1 MLQLASFGISGLM
14 PKRNQ
19 LRVRLEDGQRER
31 LLEIACARG
40 KGERLSDIVRQAIM
54 EFISPEQPD
63 AGGSCFV
70 NVTCQCKRR
79 VAKLAQELNRSQ
91 SQVLEA
97 CVEGI
102 HDILESE
109 RTPLIIYEVQL
120 RRKYHK
126 KEPLEPSAIL

>member
-1 MLQLASFGISGLM
+1 M
-14 PKRNQ
+14 PKSNQ

-31 LLEIACARG
+31 LLEIASARG
-40 KGERLSDIVRQAIM
+40 KGERLSDMVRQAIS
-54 EFISPEQPD
+54 EFISPEPLD
-63 AGGSCFV
+63 LRGSHYV
-70 NVTCQCKRR
+70 NVTSECKRT
-79 VAKLAQELNRSQ
+79 VIELAEELNRSQ

-102 HDILESE
+102 QDILERK

-126 KEPLEPSAIL
+126 KSPVKQSATR

>member
-1 MLQLASFGISGLM
+1 M

-40 KGERLSDIVRQAIM
+40 KGERLSDIVRRAIS
-54 EFISPEQPD
+54 EFIAPEES
-63 AGGSCFV
+63 GTNGSQVV
-70 NVTCQCKRR
+70 NVTPLCKQR
-79 VAKLAQELNRSQ
+79 VTELADELDRSQ

-102 HDILESE
+102 REFLESK
-109 RTPLIIYEVQL
+109 RTPLIISEVDL
-120 RRKYHK
+120 RRKHHK
-126 KEPLEPSAIL
+126 KRRLLKQSSVS

>member
-1 MLQLASFGISGLM
+1 M

-40 KGERLSDIVRQAIM
+40 KGERLSDIVRRAIS
-54 EFISPEQPD
+54 EFIAPEES
-63 AGGSCFV
+63 GTNGSQVV
-70 NVTCQCKRR
+70 NVTPLCKQR
-79 VAKLAQELNRSQ
+79 VTELADELDRSQ

-102 HDILESE
+102 QEFLESK
-109 RTPLIIYEVQL
+109 RTPLIISEVHL
-120 RRKYHK
+120 RRKHHK
-126 KEPLEPSAIL
+126 KRCPLKQSSVS

>member
-1 MLQLASFGISGLM
+1 M

-31 LLEIACARG
+31 LLEVAATRG
-40 KGERLSDIVRQAIM
+40 RGERLSDIVRQAIS
-54 EFISPEQPD
+54 EFISPEPLD
-63 AGGSCFV
+63 PRESYHV
-70 NVTCQCKRR
+70 NVTSQCKRQ
-79 VAKLAQELNRSQ
+79 VIVLAEELNRSQ

-102 HDILESE
+102 EDLLEGK
-109 RTPLIIYEVQL
+109 RTPLIVYEVHL

-126 KEPLEPSAIL
+126 KSPQKQSSVR

>member
-1 MLQLASFGISGLM
+1 M

-31 LLEIACARG
+31 LLEVAATRG
-40 KGERLSDIVRQAIM
+40 RGERLSDMVRQAIS
-54 EFISPEQPD
+54 EFISPEPLD
-63 AGGSCFV
+63 PRESYHV
-70 NVTCQCKRR
+70 SVTSQCKRR
-79 VAKLAQELNRSQ
+79 VIVLAEELNRSQ

-102 HDILESE
+102 EDLLEGK
-109 RTPLIIYEVQL
+109 RTPLIVYEVHL

-126 KEPLEPSAIL
+126 KSPQKPSSVR

>member
-1 MLQLASFGISGLM
+1 M

-31 LLEIACARG
+31 LLEIAYARG
-40 KGERLSDIVRQAIM
+40 KGERLSDIVRYAIS
-54 EFISPEQPD
+54 EFITPKEP
-63 AGGSCFV
+63 GSNGSHIV
-70 NVTCQCKRR
+70 NVTPQCKQK
-79 VAKLAQELNRSQ
+79 VTELADELNRSQ

-102 HDILESE
+102 QEFLESK
-109 RTPLIIYEVQL
+109 RTPLIISEVHL

-126 KEPLEPSAIL
+126 KRPLKQSSVS

>member
-1 MLQLASFGISGLM
+1 M

-40 KGERLSDIVRQAIM
+40 KGERLSDIVRHAIS
-54 EFISPEQPD
+54 EFITPEEN
-63 AGGSCFV
+63 GTNGSHIV
-70 NVTCQCKRR
+70 NVTSLCKQR
-79 VAKLAQELNRSQ
+79 VSDLASELDRSQ

-102 HDILESE
+102 QEFLESK
-109 RTPLIIYEVQL
+109 RMPLIISEVHL
-120 RRKYHK
+120 RRKYSK
-126 KEPLEPSAIL
+126 KRHL

>member
-1 MLQLASFGISGLM
+1 M

-40 KGERLSDIVRQAIM
+40 KGERLSDIVRRAIS
-54 EFISPEQPD
+54 EFIAPEES
-63 AGGSCFV
+63 GTNGSQVV
-70 NVTCQCKRR
+70 NVTPLCKQR
-79 VAKLAQELNRSQ
+79 VTELANELDRSQ

-102 HDILESE
+102 REFLESK
-109 RTPLIIYEVQL
+109 RTPLIISEVYL
-120 RRKYHK
+120 RRKHHK
-126 KEPLEPSAIL
+126 KRRLLKQSSVS